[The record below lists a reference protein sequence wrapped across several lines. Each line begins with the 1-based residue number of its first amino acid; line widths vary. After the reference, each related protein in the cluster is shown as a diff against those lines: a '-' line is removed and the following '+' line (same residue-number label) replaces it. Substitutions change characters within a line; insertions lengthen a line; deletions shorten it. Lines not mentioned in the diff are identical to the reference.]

1 MKISLNKIFNR
12 STPIQHLKQ
21 TPRTVFKPKSAP
33 SDVYVSGVEKTIHS
47 QDGEI
52 ISVQYFPSIKLP
64 KVVTDLIDDS
74 TIRSAFERIKINPKE
89 ELLQLG
95 QEIFQSNEIRKI
107 NVKSLIGYGKRALVF
122 ETEDGQILKITKGD
136 HFDGRAA
143 VDFDLPI
150 QKSGKIAPDGEYYY
164 YLEEKAS
171 FDNINYKEV
180 KSVIKHIK
188 SLGYYLRDLDNEGI
202 LLTNKRFSQF
212 GRGKDGKIY
221 LVDPECA
228 KKIDANESF
237 FDKMCRWFFE
247 Y

>member
-1 MKISLNKIFNR
+1 M
-12 STPIQHLKQ
+12 
-21 TPRTVFKPKSAP
+21 
-33 SDVYVSGVEKTIHS
+33 
-47 QDGEI
+47 
-52 ISVQYFPSIKLP
+52 
-64 KVVTDLIDDS
+64 IDDS

-212 GRGKDGKIY
+212 GRGKDGKIH